1 MTEPYLSIV
10 VPLYN
15 EEEATRPLIEAV
27 RSALEPGLSWEL
39 LLVDDGS
46 TDATGRTAMAIAE
59 SDERIRVI
67 QLARNYGQSTAMQ
80 AGFDHSRGEVVV
92 TMDGDLQND
101 PRDIPALVSRL
112 ESGFDLVAGYRHN
125 RRDSFLTRRLPSRLA
140 NLALGL
146 MTGVRIRDTGC
157 TLKAYRKDLL
167 DRLSLYSDRHRFIP
181 ALAASHGARLSEL
194 PVRHHARRYGQSK
207 YGLKRTF
214 RVVLD
219 LIALQMIVHFR
230 ANPIRGFGL
239 ASLFAVLLGLSF
251 GVMWI
256 VAMVAFSEVKA
267 EALVFPGV
275 AILWLGTAVY
285 LIFLGVLAQAV
296 LSSDLE
302 TSEIEPM
309 LRRIA

>member
-27 RSALEPGLSWEL
+27 RSSLAPGVTWEL

-46 TDATGRTAMAIAE
+46 TDATGRIAMAIAE

-101 PRDIPALVSRL
+101 PRDIPALVARL
-112 ESGFDLVAGYRHN
+112 ESGFDLVAGYRQD
-125 RRDSFLTRRLPSRLA
+125 RRDPFLTRRIPSRLA

-157 TLKAYRKDLL
+157 TLKAFRKDLL

-194 PVRHHARRYGQSK
+194 GVRHHPRRYGQSK
-207 YGLKRTF
+207 YGLKRIF
-214 RVVLD
+214 KVVLD
-219 LIALQMIVHFR
+219 LIALQMMVHFR

-239 ASLFAVLLGLSF
+239 ASLLCVVLALSF
-251 GVMWI
+251 GAMWI
-256 VAMVAFSEVKA
+256 VALVAFSEVKA

-285 LIFLGVLAQAV
+285 LIFLGLLAQAV
-296 LSSDLE
+296 LSSDFE
-302 TSEIEPM
+302 TSGIEPM